1 MSEIGHN
8 QPPRQEAFMMALE
21 EVRVEAG
28 NFLDG
33 EPIEN
38 QEQADAVGFI
48 MTSARDIK
56 RDADK
61 ARQEDKK
68 PHLEAGKAVDASY
81 KPVLAK
87 ADDIMKAA
95 QKPLAAWLAKI
106 EREQELERQKA
117 REEAQRKEQEAIEA
131 QRKAQGDIEAVEAA
145 RAKQKEAEAAQK
157 AARKADKAKANVAGT
172 GRSIG
177 LRSKT
182 VAVVENHR
190 ELLLWIA
197 AHDKPSLDAFL
208 EDYATKSVPQK
219 LPGVRLET
227 ERSAA

>member
-38 QEQADAVGFI
+38 QGQADAVGMI
-48 MTSARDIK
+48 MASARDIK

-61 ARQEDKK
+61 ARKEDKQ
-68 PHLEAGKAVDASY
+68 PHLEAGKAVDAAY
-81 KPVLAK
+81 KPVIVK
-87 ADDIMKAA
+87 ADDILKAA
-95 QKPLAAWLAKI
+95 QQPLSVWLAKI

-117 REEAQRKEQEAIEA
+117 REEAQRKEQEAIEG

-157 AARKADKAKANVAGT
+157 LVRKAEKAKPNVAGSA
-172 GRSIG
+172 RSIG
-177 LRSKT
+177 LRTHT
-182 VAVVENHR
+182 VAVVENYR
-190 ELLLWIA
+190 DLLLWVA
-197 AHDKPSLDAFL
+197 EHDKPALDGFLDA
-208 EDYATKSVPQK
+208 YAAKSAPQK

-227 ERSAA
+227 TRSAA